1 MKFFAVQ
8 LADLEAREFT
18 SASESQIA
26 TWLFLHALCS
36 KQTNGGMI
44 EDARSIA
51 PKFWSRHGIDVGSLN
66 ADSPLW
72 SWQGPNLKLA
82 FYDIQG
88 QELYER
94 KSKGGK
100 RSAERRWKSGE
111 SGDGTP
117 GKSLIGTPEKT
128 LESSDDIPDP
138 TRPDPS
144 PPDLTKEDETPPAI
158 TPGAPEEAG
167 SSDFALV
174 REDVRGSGG
183 RLPTEEQTRYTWD
196 AWRMAGY
203 QFRCTPEELQK
214 SFEVASSQGFK
225 DSHGQPI
232 RNVRIWI
239 ESFIEGRRTKGSRPR
254 KPREGAKSPQLRL

>member
-1 MKFFAVQ
+1 MKFFAVK

-36 KQTNGGMI
+36 KQMNGGMI
-44 EDARSIA
+44 QDARSIA
-51 PKFWSRHGIDVGSLN
+51 PKFWARHGIEEGSLD

-100 RSAERRWKSGE
+100 RSAEKRWKSGE

-117 GKSLIGTPEKT
+117 GKSLNETPEKT
-128 LESSDDIPDP
+128 LESSDDTPDP
-138 TRPDPS
+138 TKPDPS
-144 PPDLTKEDETPPAI
+144 PPDLTKENETPPAT
-158 TPGAPEEAG
+158 TPVAPADAG

-174 REDVRGSGG
+174 REDAPGSGG
-183 RLPTEEQTRYTWD
+183 SLTAEEQPRFTWD
-196 AWRMAGY
+196 AWRFAIHHV
-203 QFRCTPEELQK
+203 RCTPEELRK
-214 SFEVASSQGFK
+214 SFEVASSQGFE
-225 DSHGQPI
+225 DRDGQPI
-232 RNVRIWI
+232 RNVTLWI
-239 ESFIEGRRTKGSRPR
+239 ESFIEGRRAKGSRPR
-254 KPREGAKSPQLRL
+254 RAKSQQLHL